1 MMSKTTVIL
10 VRHGETDWNA
20 SGRWQGHSDIPL
32 NDNGI
37 QQAKLLASRLTSWPI
52 KALYSSDLKRAA
64 RTASIIGD
72 ALGLQPEID
81 VSWRERN
88 GGEFEGLKAEELMGH
103 RDFQTQRRD
112 KNWAP
117 PGGESNV
124 DVAVRVQTAF
134 DKIVENHPDET
145 VAVVTHGGAIISLL
159 SLVVGFPPGERARIW
174 VSANTGFS
182 IVEVGKRGPI
192 LVRLNDDTHL
202 DSD

>member
-1 MMSKTTVIL
+1 MSKTTVIL
-10 VRHGETDWNA
+10 IRHGETDWNA

-37 QQAKLLASRLTSWPI
+37 QQAKLLARRLTSWPI

-64 RTASIIGD
+64 RTASILGD
-72 ALGLQPEID
+72 ALGLQPD
-81 VSWRERN
+81 FDASWRERN
-88 GGEFEGLKAEELMGH
+88 GGEFEGLQAADLMGH

-124 DVAVRVQTAF
+124 QVASRVQIAF
-134 DKIVENHPDET
+134 DKLLEDHPDQM
-145 VAVVTHGGAIISLL
+145 VAVVSHGGAIITLL

-174 VSANTGFS
+174 VSGNTGFS

-192 LVRLNDDTHL
+192 LVRLNDVTHL